1 MSDEQSAATRNQ
13 KAADASESATA
24 SETSSDATAHDSDR
38 VEPLFDLSADERDA
52 LNARERA
59 KLEKQQA
66 ALDDERGYY
75 VGEWLGHRRYQCQS
89 CPYDTLDEDTIIT
102 HVESTH
108 GSPVAQAPARRATAF
123 YDRYGNRLTVDAVE

>member
-66 ALDDERGYY
+66 ALDDER
-75 VGEWLGHRRYQCQS
+75 RYQCQS